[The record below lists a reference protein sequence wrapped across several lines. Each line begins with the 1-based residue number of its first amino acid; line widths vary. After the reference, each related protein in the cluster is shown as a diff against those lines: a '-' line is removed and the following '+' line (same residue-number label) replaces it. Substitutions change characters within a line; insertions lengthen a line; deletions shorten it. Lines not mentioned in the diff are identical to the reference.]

1 MGEWYYL
8 RVRGFASALKILIIR
23 GVTDKGNPRI
33 FLGNICFKN
42 KKYKKGDVC
51 FDLSLGLL
59 NEEQKNKK
67 MKTKVGK
74 ILLLLLIVAIMA
86 LMLTACLGGVDDE
99 GFCTVVLAN
108 GQDVQEYS
116 VDLSS
121 VTGDDGLL
129 SVLQAMNRDGMP
141 LTVSSDG
148 MLMTV
153 GSLTPDSAAREYI
166 RIYTSVESDF
176 DTSAWFAETEYNG
189 IRFGTAGVGASD
201 LSVVDGAVFYLAIE
215 TW

>member
-1 MGEWYYL
+1 
-8 RVRGFASALKILIIR
+8 
-23 GVTDKGNPRI
+23 
-33 FLGNICFKN
+33 
-42 KKYKKGDVC
+42 
-51 FDLSLGLL
+51 
-59 NEEQKNKK
+59 